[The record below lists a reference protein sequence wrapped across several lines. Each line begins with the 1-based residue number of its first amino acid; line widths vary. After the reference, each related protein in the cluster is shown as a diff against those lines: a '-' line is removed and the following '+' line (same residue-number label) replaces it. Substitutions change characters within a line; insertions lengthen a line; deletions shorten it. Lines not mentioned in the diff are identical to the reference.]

1 MGESDN
7 FALYRKEMES
17 CLSSGPC
24 LPFLGDFLTQIA
36 QTQAFMSV
44 KRKRQKTTKQNQ
56 DSKAKDSTDGTPVNG
71 VTYNNCNGVTHAS
84 LNETK
89 SCPATPREF
98 SPVTSSSHVEE
109 SHDTASITCSLHDML
124 SRDRSKRS
132 SSRPKF
138 RRFHS
143 RQNSTDSET
152 ASLNYNRNNSSE
164 LLDVQNGRF
173 KGKLVPASSDSVI
186 TNSGNMNGNPDS
198 WRFANTPRSTSS
210 GKPPLLRRL
219 SESSTTSF
227 FSGGTFYGKPKRRLS
242 ESSKSSKTRRFFL
255 DGLVRR
261 STSSNSVKD
270 GRVTRGISNDILG
283 HSFSTQSIREGSVSP
298 DEVMGKCVSTPIIKD
313 GCNLL
318 SQDISRDVSREC
330 SCERLNESGTFD
342 EEKWQSLV
350 KCTEASHIGKIS
362 IPEIC
367 SLGGWGGDTFH
378 VFYCKKGN

>member
-1 MGESDN
+1 
-7 FALYRKEMES
+7 MES

-36 QTQAFMSV
+36 QTQAFMSA

-56 DSKAKDSTDGTPVNG
+56 DNKANDSTDGTPVNG
-71 VTYNNCNGVTHAS
+71 VTRYNCNGVTHAS

-98 SPVTSSSHVEE
+98 SPVTSSSHVEK
-109 SHDTASITCSLHDML
+109 SNDTASITCSLHDML
-124 SRDRSKRS
+124 SRDRSKRT

-152 ASLNYNRNNSSE
+152 ASLNHNRNNSSE

-173 KGKLVPASSDSVI
+173 RGKLVPASSDSVI
-186 TNSGNMNGNPDS
+186 TNSDKMNGHHDS
-198 WRFANTPRSTSS
+198 WRFANTPRSASSS

-219 SESSTTSF
+219 SESSSTSF
-227 FSGGTFYGKPKRRLS
+227 FSGGNFYGKPKRRLS

-270 GRVTRGISNDILG
+270 GRVARGISNDVLG

-298 DEVMGKCVSTPIIKD
+298 DEVMGKSVSTPIIKD
-313 GCNLL
+313 GGNLL
-318 SQDISRDVSREC
+318 SQDFSRDVSREC
-330 SCERLNESGTFD
+330 SCETLNESGTFD

-350 KCTEASHIGKIS
+350 KCTDASHIGKMS
-362 IPEIC
+362 IK
-367 SLGGWGGDTFH
+367 L
-378 VFYCKKGN
+378 